1 MKASAMQQISFSQL
15 EYAGKKR
22 VTSRERFL
30 GEMEQVV
37 PWSVL
42 LDALTPYYPKGRRGR
57 PPLGLERMLRAYF
70 IQQWYGLSDEG
81 VEDAITDSQ
90 ALRNF
95 VGIDLSRESAP
106 DATTLLQFRHLL
118 ERHDLTRT
126 LFARINAQL
135 EAQGLMMK
143 EGTMADATL
152 LPAPSSTKN
161 QEKTRDPE
169 MHQTKKGNQWYFG
182 MKGHIGVDS
191 QSGLVHT
198 VTGTAAHVG
207 DVTET
212 AKLLHGEE
220 TEVFLDAGYT
230 GIEKREEVQGK
241 QVTWHVAMKRG
252 KLKAMVEDELK
263 ALYVKRERLKAS
275 IRAKVEHPFHV
286 LKNLFHYRKVRYKGL
301 FKNTVQLHMLF
312 GLVNLVLAKKKLL
325 ALLAQG
331 AS

>member
-1 MKASAMQQISFSQL
+1 
-15 EYAGKKR
+15 
-22 VTSRERFL
+22 
-30 GEMEQVV
+30 
-37 PWSVL
+37 
-42 LDALTPYYPKGRRGR
+42 
-57 PPLGLERMLRAYF
+57 
-70 IQQWYGLSDEG
+70 
-81 VEDAITDSQ
+81 
-90 ALRNF
+90 
-95 VGIDLSRESAP
+95 
-106 DATTLLQFRHLL
+106 
-118 ERHDLTRT
+118 
-126 LFARINAQL
+126 
-135 EAQGLMMK
+135 MMK
-143 EGTMADATL
+143 EGTIADATL

-161 QEKTRDPE
+161 QKKARDPE

-263 ALYVKRERLKAS
+263 ALCVKRERLKAS

-325 ALLAQG
+325 ALHAQG